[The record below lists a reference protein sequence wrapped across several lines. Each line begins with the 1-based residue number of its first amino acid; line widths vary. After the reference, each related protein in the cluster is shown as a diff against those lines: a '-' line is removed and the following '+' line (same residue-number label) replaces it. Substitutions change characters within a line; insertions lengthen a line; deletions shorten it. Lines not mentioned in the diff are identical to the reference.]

1 MFFISLPISYWVFGL
16 VLYMLI
22 IVGTVETIY
31 LGIVT
36 GRGNLIALLLCLP
49 GIFLILDLALS
60 DRQVDVVGEGFDLAI
75 RIARLDDSS
84 LMTRRTVWGE

>member
-1 MFFISLPISYWVFGL
+1 MFFLSLPISYWVLGL

-36 GRGNLIALLLCLP
+36 GRGNLIALVLCLP
-49 GIFLILDLALS
+49 GIFLVLDLALTI
-60 DRQVDVVGEGFDLAI
+60 RKRRLA
-75 RIARLDDSS
+75 RIARRASQC
-84 LMTRRTVWGE
+84 